1 MKEKRT
7 KHNEHRWFDE
17 TNLMKKKKKKK
28 RIEAHESDERRK
40 KKRIENER
48 D

>member
-7 KHNEHRWFDE
+7 KHIEHRWCNE
-17 TNLMKKKKKKK
+17 TNLMKKKK